1 MIVSVCTRVNR
12 QKILY
17 DSGICSV
24 YAKHILSSS
33 WMGRK
38 EKINIHKKKKKI
50 TLFTFH
56 FISDF
61 FFHSFCVFACGYFT
75 WLEAYISTYTHCLD
89 PSSLITMDTFMLHFF
104 FWHCYHLAL
113 IDVST
118 FRINIGIDMRDSA
131 SFGRLHPT
139 TTMKQNIRSTRLVLP
154 LEIHSV
160 TSS

>member
-104 FWHCYHLAL
+104 FLAL
-113 IDVST
+113 
-118 FRINIGIDMRDSA
+118 
-131 SFGRLHPT
+131 
-139 TTMKQNIRSTRLVLP
+139 LP
-154 LEIHSV
+154 LGTYWCIDISHKYWHWYAWFSFFW
-160 TSS
+160 TASSNNNNETKYTKHPARVAIRNSFSHK